1 MGTIWVKEFTGGL
14 DTRRMPET
22 ASGGVL
28 IKANNGHVTRGGEFE
43 QRAAFVPAYSLPA
56 GTVGMFYTRAGLVV
70 FGSVAAP
77 VLPTGVSYQRLQ
89 HSDPSKTLVR
99 VLSAD
104 LYKGKIY
111 AVGEFSDGTVNHYYD
126 GVIVSDWYDGR
137 ARADVTIKNGG
148 VRPAKGAVG
157 EIEITAGTLG
167 GGNEVT
173 NIVINGVSLISA
185 PVAHTGSNTTTATAV
200 AAAITSHTSTPDYT
214 AVASGDTVTINA
226 VTTGP
231 AINGK
236 AIVVTVGGTVTVIS
250 PTGMREG
257 VDALYAQMDDIRI
270 NGVSVISAPVL
281 WSTTSEAMASDI
293 AAAITSYSSTPE
305 YTAAAAGATINI
317 AASDAGPGSNG
328 FAVQFYNSNG
338 LSIDPE
344 ATVLAGG
351 GTFGG
356 DYATGEFTVTQG
368 AGVDT
373 YAPSINGV
381 ALTGAPVAWTTSLD
395 ATAAAIAAAI
405 NSHTSA
411 PDYTATAD
419 GAKVTVKTA
428 TRTAAVNGVAIV
440 VALTGT
446 ASITSAGTKASFS
459 FRVVQAPA
467 GTTLT
472 ASVASTP
479 LVASP
484 VAGPGTGAVAAATA
498 FAAAINSHTSSPDYT
513 AVAVT
518 TTVTVTAVVP
528 TSALNGVMPVF
539 TQTGGFLTADATAV
553 AGGVNPA
560 STMVAMAGGADDD
573 AFTPGNFVKTIGS
586 KVYSVSGPI
595 LHFSGVAAPTK
606 WTTDNVGAG
615 FIDMSSESSGSE
627 DLVAVARYQ
636 NLAAIFA
643 ERIVQIWYVDPDP
656 IQNKQAQVLNN
667 TGTASPRSITPFGD
681 TDLFYL
687 DESGLRSLRARD
699 SSNAASTTDI
709 GVPVDDTI
717 TAKLQTLTE
726 DERRQ
731 VIGLIE
737 PSAGRFWLIL
747 KDQIFVFSFF
757 TGAKVS
763 AWSTYDTTYLDDEA
777 ATISFTVTEAVAYN
791 RKVYLRSGD
800 TIFCYGGTGD
810 TQTHDDTVAEAWLP
824 YLDAGEP
831 TRKKEFQ
838 SLDAAVRGEWTLS
851 AAMDPTDETTEDTV
865 AIVDETTYGA
875 GGRVPFV
882 HQATHVSLRFR
893 SNGTGPHKLGACVI
907 HYEGNDDKD

>member
-1 MGTIWVKEFTGGL
+1 MGTIWVREFVGGL

-43 QRAAFVPAYSLPA
+43 QRAAFVPTYALPA

-70 FGSVAAP
+70 FGSAAAP
-77 VLPTGVSYQRLQ
+77 ILPTGVAYQRLQ
-89 HSDPSKTLVR
+89 NPDPSKPLVR

-126 GVIVSDWYDGR
+126 GVLVSDWYDGR
-137 ARADVTIKNGG
+137 ARSVFQVVAGSVS
-148 VRPAKGAVG
+148 PAVAATGTF
-157 EIEITAGTLG
+157 EITGGTLG
-167 GGNEVT
+167 GGNQITNVT
-173 NIVINGVSLISA
+173 INGVSIIAA
-185 PVAHTGSNTTTATAV
+185 PVAHTGSNITTATAV
-200 AAAITSHTSTPDYT
+200 AAAINSHASTPDYT
-214 AVASGDTVTINA
+214 ATASGV
-226 VTTGP
+226 
-231 AINGK
+231 
-236 AIVVTVGGTVTVIS
+236 TVTVIADAGAAPNGKS
-250 PTGMREG
+250 ILRTVGGDATTGNATNMAGGANATASRLADLT
-257 VDALYAQMDDIRI
+257 V
-270 NGVSVISAPVL
+270 NGVSIISAPVL
-281 WSTTSEAMASDI
+281 WATSAEAMAAAI
-293 AAAITSYSSTPE
+293 AAAITAYASSPE
-305 YTAAAAGATINI
+305 YTATATGDTVNIVAA
-317 AASDAGPGSNG
+317 DAGVGPNG
-328 FAVQFYNSNG
+328 FSVVATPDLG
-338 LSIDPE
+338 LTLTPTV
-344 ATVLAGG
+344 ATLEGG

-356 DYATGEFTVTQG
+356 DYATGSFTLTAGG
-368 AGVDT
+368 AGAT
-373 YAPSINGV
+373 YLPRVNGV
-381 ALTGAPVAWTTSLD
+381 ILTVGAIGWAGSLA
-395 ATAAAIAAAI
+395 ATATAIAAAI
-405 NSHTSA
+405 NAHSSV

-419 GAKVTVKTA
+419 GAKVTVRTA
-428 TRTAAVNGVAIV
+428 TRTGAVNGVDV
-440 VALTGT
+440 VVSLTGT
-446 ASITSAGTKASFS
+446 ASITMPGALASCS
-459 FRVVQAPA
+459 FTVASGASGATVLPKIASVN
-467 GTTLT
+467 LT
-472 ASVASTP
+472 AA
-479 LVASP
+479 P
-484 VAGPGTGAVAAATA
+484 VAWATSAAVTAANIAS
-498 FAAAINSHTSSPDYT
+498 AINSAATTPDYT
-513 AVAVT
+513 ATAAGNV
-518 TTVTVTAVVP
+518 VTVTAVLP
-528 TSALNGVMPVF
+528 TSTLNGLLPTFV
-539 TQTGGFLTADATAV
+539 TTGTISVTGATAM
-553 AGGVNPA
+553 AGGVTPA
-560 STMVAMAGGADDD
+560 STVVPMAGGADDD
-573 AFTPGNFVKTIGS
+573 SFTPGTFVTTIGS
-586 KVYSVSGPI
+586 KVYSVAGPV

-627 DLVAVARYQ
+627 NLVAVARYQ
-636 NLAAIFA
+636 NLAAVFA

-717 TAKLQTLTE
+717 TAKLKTLTE

-731 VIGLIE
+731 IIGLIE

-763 AWSTYDTTYLDDEA
+763 AWSTYDTAHFVDGA
-777 ATISFTVTEAVAYN
+777 SASFNVTEAVAYN
-791 RKVYLRSGD
+791 RRVYLRAGD

-810 TQTHDDTVAEAWLP
+810 VPVHDDTVAEAWLP

-831 TRKKEFQ
+831 SRKKAFQ
-838 SLDAAVRGEWTLS
+838 SIDVALRGEWTVG

-875 GGRVPFV
+875 GGKIPFV

-893 SNGTGPHKLGACVI
+893 SAGTGPHKLGACVI